1 MTSPLSPA
9 LTRRIKH
16 SAGSYPFILPALLV
30 FGLFSWYPIV
40 KGIDLAFQH
49 DNLVAPPRYVGWAN
63 FTRVLHDSMFGIA
76 WRNTIEFTLLA
87 LVVGYAVPFVLAIAI
102 SEMRHLQ
109 GYLRL
114 MAYLPVVLPPVVSI
128 LLWNWFYDPGTG
140 LFNHVLHSAGLPT
153 SQWTQSSNS
162 ALVSL
167 LLTVT
172 WSSFGTATILY
183 TAALQ
188 GVPGSLYEAA
198 ELDGAGF
205 ARRLFH
211 VTLPQMRYILLVMLL
226 LQIIGTMQTFTAP
239 YVMTD
244 GGPNGSTTT
253 VALLIYD
260 YAFVDD
266 NYGAAAALT
275 VMLTVVLAVLTAV
288 YLWLTKRWSDD

>member
-1 MTSPLSPA
+1 MSSTTS
-9 LTRRIKH
+9 RRLRH
-16 SAGSYPFILPALLV
+16 AAGSYPYVLPALLV
-30 FGLFSWYPIV
+30 FGLFAWYPMV
-40 KGIDLAFQH
+40 KAVQLAFH
-49 DNLVAPPRYVGWAN
+49 RDNLVAPPQYVGWAN
-63 FTRVLHDSMFGIA
+63 FTRVFHDAMFTVA
-76 WRNTIEFTLLA
+76 WRNTAEFTVLA
-87 LVVGYAVPFVLAIAI
+87 LLIGYVVPLFLAVAI

-128 LLWNWFYDPGTG
+128 LLWKWFFDPGSG
-140 LFNHVLHSAGLPT
+140 LLNQILRGVGLPT
-153 SQWTQSSNS
+153 SQWIQSSGT

-167 LLTVT
+167 VLTMT

-188 GVPGSLYEAA
+188 SVPGSLYEAS

-205 ARRLFH
+205 MRRLWH
-211 VTLPQMRYILLVMLL
+211 VTLPQMRYILLVMML
-226 LQIIGTMQTFTAP
+226 LQIIGTMQTFTQP

-253 VALLIYD
+253 IVMLIYN
-260 YAFVDD
+260 YAFVYN

-275 VMLTVVLAVLTAV
+275 VLLTLVLAVLTGA
-288 YLWLTKRWSDD
+288 YLVLTRRWSHD